1 MSTIGAQA
9 SLVNDLRTTHS
20 PCALTEITNTHIFKL
35 THITKVVLRH
45 CSSVCTYQKQFHQVT
60 SDEWNRLNFLSFEHT
75 SNVPINGPKHV
86 GRYNEA
92 EPENVPIF
100 AQHSFPRAQH
110 TEHMYLTENISKM
123 KS

>member
-9 SLVNDLRTTHS
+9 SLVNDLRTAHT
-20 PCALTEITNTHIFKL
+20 PRTLTEITNTHIFKL
-35 THITKVVLRH
+35 THITNVVLHH

-60 SDEWNRLNFLSFEHT
+60 SDEWNRLNFLSFERT
-75 SNVPINGPKHV
+75 SNVPISGPKHV

-100 AQHSFPRAQH
+100 AQYLSSCAQH
-110 TEHMYLTENISKM
+110 TEHMYSTENISKM
-123 KS
+123 K